1 MIEAIYVLGLFA
13 AVLVNIAALTLLVLP
28 YVPFSGIA
36 RASGVLLVC
45 LAFFSLEHF
54 VGLGRIAPLFIPL
67 TALSLFVIWRNRERF
82 GDQTFRASE
91 IVFLCAIAYGAL
103 WRLAFPEVIE
113 DNDRLT
119 DFHFVAN
126 YMAGDRLP
134 PLDYWLPPG
143 KLDYYYALQ
152 HYSAAL
158 LGRLLGL
165 TPGASFTLGPIILP
179 ALVLGL
185 AWDFLAALRLRL
197 WAKLLSI
204 VALAIG
210 GTGISPLLHLI
221 TTPSSYPFLN
231 YGSAVEALIYN
242 SRLLGQFDSS
252 VASPAW
258 LAVFGET
265 EKALRLPIETFGY
278 QYAIGGFHPVLSG
291 FLLQFLALA
300 IIAVL
305 PRSSPE
311 VRPRLEFLLG
321 LSVPLA
327 LCCNA
332 WIFPL
337 QAALVAAWAIFDRR
351 SSGEWHLVYGAAGIG
366 IGVLLLLPFLAGLAA
381 ASGYMQLYLLPSEQQ
396 TPLVQ
401 FLVVWWPL
409 LVLALAVVFS
419 GLSGSLAG
427 MLAAL
432 FVALLVFDE
441 IASASD
447 GIFLSD
453 HIRFNAT
460 LKWWGWIFTG
470 GVFSLSALLLASGSR
485 AARVLAAS
493 VLVLISVFA
502 VDAGR
507 YFAFRSHEFAGKI
520 DGMAAYAN
528 DPGNGRMLRYLVD
541 APRGVVLEPVY
552 DEFPRDTGI
561 YGSFAVKP
569 NVVGIPYVLEIWK
582 RNVTELPGLVADV
595 NGFYAGTLDHPLQFL
610 ADHDVRYVVWSLRES
625 KNADAWQ
632 AINSGI
638 GAGYRWVE
646 FSNTPETHIGL
657 WIRR

>member
-1 MIEAIYVLGLFA
+1 
-13 AVLVNIAALTLLVLP
+13 
-28 YVPFSGIA
+28 
-36 RASGVLLVC
+36 
-45 LAFFSLEHF
+45 
-54 VGLGRIAPLFIPL
+54 
-67 TALSLFVIWRNRERF
+67 
-82 GDQTFRASE
+82 
-91 IVFLCAIAYGAL
+91 
-103 WRLAFPEVIE
+103 
-113 DNDRLT
+113 
-119 DFHFVAN
+119 
-126 YMAGDRLP
+126 
-134 PLDYWLPPG
+134 
-143 KLDYYYALQ
+143 
-152 HYSAAL
+152 
-158 LGRLLGL
+158 
-165 TPGASFTLGPIILP
+165 
-179 ALVLGL
+179 
-185 AWDFLAALRLRL
+185 LRLRL

-221 TTPSSYPFLN
+221 TTPSSYPFLD

-258 LAVFGET
+258 LAVFGDT

-300 IIAVL
+300 IIAAI
-305 PRSSPE
+305 PRSAPE
-311 VRPRLEFLLG
+311 VRQRLEFLLG

-327 LCCNA
+327 FCCNA

-337 QAALVAAWAIFDRR
+337 QAALVATWAIFDRR
-351 SSGEWHLVYGAAGIG
+351 STGAWHLVYIAAGAAAGLI
-366 IGVLLLLPFLAGLAA
+366 LLLPFLAGLAA
-381 ASGYMQLYLLPSEQQ
+381 ASGYMQLYLVPSEQQ

-409 LVLALAVVFS
+409 IVLALAVVLS
-419 GLSGSLAG
+419 GLSRSLAG

-432 FVALLVFDE
+432 FIALLVFAE
-441 IASASD
+441 IVSASD
-447 GIFLSD
+447 GIFLGD
-453 HIRFNAT
+453 HSRFNAT

-485 AARVLAAS
+485 AARITAAA
-493 VLVLISVFA
+493 VLVLLSVFA
-502 VDAGR
+502 IDAGR
-507 YFAFRSHEFAGKI
+507 YFAFRSHAFAGKI
-520 DGMAAYAN
+520 DGMGAYAK
-528 DPGNGRMLRYLVD
+528 DAGNGRMLRYLVD
-541 APRGVVLEPVY
+541 APPGVVLEPVY

-561 YGSFAVKP
+561 YGGFAVKP

-595 NGFYAGTLDHPLQFL
+595 KSFYAGTLEQPLRFL
-610 ADHDVRYVVWSLRES
+610 TDHDVRYVVWSLRES

-632 AINSGI
+632 AIDAGI
-638 GAGYRWVE
+638 GLGYRWVE
-646 FSNTPETHIGL
+646 FSTTPDAHIGL